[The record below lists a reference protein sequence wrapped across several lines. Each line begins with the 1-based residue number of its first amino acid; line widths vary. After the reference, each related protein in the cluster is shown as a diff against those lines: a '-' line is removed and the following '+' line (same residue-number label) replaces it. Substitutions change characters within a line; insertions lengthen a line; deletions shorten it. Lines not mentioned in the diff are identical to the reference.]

1 MFHTE
6 SNSVCTSSY
15 TKIFLDGGSF
25 SFSHNLSH
33 QRNSNIFI
41 IPGHGQQSVSA
52 DWINKVRA
60 ENSHKHLPLVDL
72 PIRFTDIKTSEGGN
86 WVRGTPQFK
95 DDLRDEEGPLV
106 SGVLRKVSWFVG
118 TSVIKL
124 NGLKLLQ
131 CRATGLG

>member
-60 ENSHKHLPLVDL
+60 ENSHKHLQLVDL
-72 PIRFTDIKTSEGGN
+72 PIRFA
-86 WVRGTPQFK
+86 
-95 DDLRDEEGPLV
+95 DLKNL
-106 SGVLRKVSWFVG
+106 KVG
-118 TSVIKL
+118 TGSEAHPSSKMILEMKRDL
-124 NGLKLLQ
+124 
-131 CRATGLG
+131 